1 MSRFY
6 SILLLLLVLL
16 LISFLLLDR
25 VNNRKQ
31 NEHFDNHEKVR
42 IKYHIFTDF
51 VPDIN
56 GKKYYNYLPER
67 HITQPLNNEIGS
79 NGDVELPPVD
89 GCGNTFSRFDPVI
102 EKESIFDNLSL
113 YFTNQQEKYNVYEGV
128 ENEINST
135 ALILHSLSKN
145 SLSDYTTRKV
155 LQFVLLNTLN
165 NYKLDNDSR
174 EIIHIVI
181 LPFVLKDANVIK
193 MYYYDKEIYFVGLYT
208 PLDNSKFFK
217 TYPRWHNN
225 KESVDKIKQSMFGD
239 VDTILSVSSLDDRY
253 SGVND
258 KCKFLTPHCN
268 AGVDCERY
276 NNLMI
281 ENIYN
286 MNRQISMYNNYL
298 QVQQSIQN
306 NNPSMRNPNC
316 PDTENPPPAN
326 ANAKFSFL

>member
-1 MSRFY
+1 MSNQQLIV
-6 SILLLLLVLL
+6 ILIILFVLVLITFK
-16 LISFLLLDR
+16 ISLKCGSE
-25 VNNRKQ
+25 N
-31 NEHFDNHEKVR
+31 FDNHEKVR

-135 ALILHSLSKN
+135 ALILNSLSKN

-165 NYKLDNDSR
+165 NYKLDNDSK

-193 MYYYDKEIYFVGLYT
+193 MEYYDKEIYFVGLYT

-225 KESVDKIKQSMFGD
+225 KENVDKIKQSMFGD
-239 VDTILSVSSLDDRY
+239 SEITLSVSGLDDRY

-268 AGVDCERY
+268 AGVDCEKY
-276 NNLMI
+276 NTLMI